1 MSLKKK
7 SIEKE
12 QCSLFEEMLMWTS
25 YRYCI
30 GRHTY
35 VTSLAGEMAQHY
47 YNRLSDERMEFTAR
61 DIRREIYDK
70 LQWLPFNFKIHRVYD
85 SDPLN
90 PLDALLTFIQK
101 NNIDTI
107 DSLYKYANLR
117 YDAHID
123 EYKFEI
129 KNPTIKSYF
138 SISDI
143 EDLIPWENLAACFD
157 KKNHK
162 IVTTEYDGK
171 IETHRCFKSWK
182 RVSVPCEDKPGYYN
196 VSEFGWI
203 PIWVV
208 VDEYLKTGNTNRYLA
223 DEFITKVEDIKEKE
237 EI

>member
-1 MSLKKK
+1 MAKKK
-7 SIEKE
+7 EK
-12 QCSLFEEMLMWTS
+12 CSLFEEMLMWTS

-47 YNRLSDERMEFTAR
+47 YDKLEEDRLEFTAK

-70 LQWLPFNFKIHRVYD
+70 LQWLPFDFKIHRMYD

-101 NNIDTI
+101 SNIDTI
-107 DSLYKYANLR
+107 DEFYKYANLE
-117 YDAHID
+117 YDAHTD
-123 EYKFEI
+123 EYKFET
-129 KNPTIKSYF
+129 KTPTIKSYF
-138 SISDI
+138 SVSDI
-143 EDLIPWENLAACFD
+143 EELIPWENLAACFD

-162 IVTTEYDGK
+162 IVTTEYEGK
-171 IETHRCFKSWK
+171 TETHRCFKSWK
-182 RVSVPCEDKPGYYN
+182 RVSVPCEDKPGYYK

-203 PIWVV
+203 PIWIV
-208 VDEYLKTGNTNRYLA
+208 VDDYLKSGNTNRYLA